1 MAWWARLPH
10 LFRGASRCTS
20 QDRGGVCG
28 RTLLSMR
35 EVHWGLV
42 PDMTG
47 TLILGPLVRDDVMKD
62 LVFTGCILRADK
74 GSNLLEPE
82 EGQ

>member
-1 MAWWARLPH
+1 
-10 LFRGASRCTS
+10 
-20 QDRGGVCG
+20 
-28 RTLLSMR
+28 MR
-35 EVHWGLV
+35 EVHWGLI

-47 TLILGPLVRDDVMKD
+47 TFMLSRLVRDDVMKD
-62 LVFTGCILRADK
+62 LVFTGRILRADK